1 MCNAMLHTTHSTT
14 LHQLHWT
21 QKRQLLRQN
30 PGLIRR
36 VARLT
41 GTNPST
47 VSRVYWDKATSRRVQ
62 EALERELGL
71 REEVTS

>member
-1 MCNAMLHTTHSTT
+1 MLHTTHTTT
-14 LHQLHWT
+14 LHALDPE
-21 QKRQLLRQN
+21 QKRQLMLQN

-41 GTNPST
+41 KTHPST
-47 VSRVYWDKATSRRVQ
+47 VSRVFWGKWQSRRVL

-71 REEVTS
+71 SKEVTQ